1 MLDYCRVTPQ
11 QYVTGTIYTPGWREI
26 RWSKVPCLGK
36 QHDRW
41 GLHPIPPNPEFK
53 VLIPQPLT
61 PPPSRVVPNTPVKPN
76 RNGLFHLISNQNF
89 PEFWAEWKGPFDLPS
104 WINSFKEG
112 QCEQQ
117 SALGS
122 GKRVNFFSYIFL
134 LKLTQLEG
142 WPSFP
147 EQLFS
152 INTGPIVNQK
162 FVIYIPT
169 WEDEHPHLFQV
180 QFSPSPTHRNYA

>member
-1 MLDYCRVTPQ
+1 MSLIP
-11 QYVTGTIYTPGWREI
+11 IYTPEWREI
-26 RWSKVPCLGK
+26 RWSKVPSLRK

-41 GLHPIPPNPEFK
+41 GLHPRPPDPEFK
-53 VLIPQPLT
+53 VLIPQPHT
-61 PPPSRVVPNTPVKPN
+61 PPPSRVVPNTPVEPN

-89 PEFWAEWKGPFDLPS
+89 PEFWAEWKGPFDLPR

-112 QCEQQ
+112 QYEKQ

-122 GKRVNFFSYIFL
+122 GKGVNFFSYRCS
-134 LKLTQLEG
+134 LKLIQLEG

-152 INTGPIVNQK
+152 INTGPIVSQK

-180 QFSPSPTHRNYA
+180 QFSLPPPPPELCIVVLAARHKAR

>member
-1 MLDYCRVTPQ
+1 MSLVP
-11 QYVTGTIYTPGWREI
+11 IYTPGWREI
-26 RWSKVPCLGK
+26 RWSKVPCLRK

-112 QCEQQ
+112 QYEKQ

-122 GKRVNFFSYIFL
+122 GKGVNFFSYIFS

-162 FVIYIPT
+162 FVIYIPK

-180 QFSPSPTHRNYA
+180 QFSPSPTHRNYALPPGIKLDK